1 MMRAAELEAMMA
13 RLIEA
18 RDPWQVLA
26 VWLGEQRTRN
36 TAMGGD
42 DLRFIHLIAFQTA
55 MVNLPVMAGTVRQA
69 EAALPLVELR
79 RIRDQISR
87 VQASFMARDRKRDPE
102 GTQQ

>member
-1 MMRAAELEAMMA
+1 MGAAEIEAMMT

-18 RDPWQVLA
+18 RDPWQELA

-55 MVNLPVMAGTVRQA
+55 MMNLPVMASTARQA
-69 EAALPLVELR
+69 EDALSLVELR
-79 RIRDQISR
+79 RLRDQISR
-87 VQASFMARDRKRDPE
+87 EQASFMARNRKRDPG